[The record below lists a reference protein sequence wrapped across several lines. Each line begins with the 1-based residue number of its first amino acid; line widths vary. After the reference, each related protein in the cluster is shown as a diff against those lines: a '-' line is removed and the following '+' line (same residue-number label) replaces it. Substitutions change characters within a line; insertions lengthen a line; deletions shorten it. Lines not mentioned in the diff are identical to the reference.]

1 MNYDAD
7 GDEDF
12 EQQLEQILESAMP
25 RRQQPNFC
33 EEIHCQ

>member
-25 RRQQPNFC
+25 LRQQA
-33 EEIHCQ
+33 